1 MDNQD
6 FDELFEEAARLVISE
21 GVGSASLIQRRLE
34 VGYARAA
41 RMLDQLEQAGILAP
55 SEGNRPREVII
66 SSFEEIPSDYRER
79 KHVKY
84 FVMGR
89 EEKLDWSP
97 KKISSPFADFQKE
110 FRNKKDE
117 RIPVGINGKEKVV
130 SFSLVDV
137 GHIYVFS
144 SPLCKANDLL
154 KNSIEAM
161 LNTYSP
167 DVLKMILADEIGSL
181 TSFNGY
187 PHLLTDVIVE
197 NRKIQNALSWTIAES
212 QKRLKIF
219 QESGVENFEEY
230 NETDGVKLP
239 TVVCVINDPSGGL
252 VWDDSTP
259 EYIERLISLG
269 HLVGIHLIVCSPL
282 KDKKYSRIVTSFP
295 TKIIFKTFSTTEA
308 ELLGTDDAFE
318 LQSPNDFL
326 LVPAYGKV
334 EKLSVK

>member
-6 FDELFEEAARLVISE
+6 FDELFEEAAKLVISE

-66 SSFEEIPSDYRER
+66 SSFEEIPSDYKVR
-79 KHVKY
+79 KQVKY

-97 KKISSPFADFQKE
+97 KKISSPFSSFQKE
-110 FRNKKDE
+110 YKYSKDLMV
-117 RIPVGINGKEKVV
+117 PMGINNKGKVI
-130 SFSLVDV
+130 SLSLSDV

-154 KNSIEAM
+154 KNTVEAM
-161 LNTYSP
+161 LNTYTP
-167 DVLKMILADEIGSL
+167 DVLKIILADEMRFL
-181 TSFNGY
+181 TLFNGY
-187 PHLLTDVIVE
+187 PHLLTDVIVD
-197 NRKIQNALSWTIAES
+197 NRKIQNALGWTVAEID
-212 QKRLKIF
+212 KRVKMF
-219 QESGVENFEEY
+219 QELGVNNFEEF
-230 NETDGVKLP
+230 NRTDAMKLS
-239 TVVCVINDPSGGL
+239 TIVCLINDPSGCLG
-252 VWDDSTP
+252 WDDSTP
-259 EYIERLISLG
+259 IYIERMIALG
-269 HLVGIHLIVCSPL
+269 HSAGIHLIVCSPL
-282 KDKKYSRIVTSFP
+282 KDKKYSNVVTSFP
-295 TKIIFKTFSTTEA
+295 TKIIFKTFSTTQA
-308 ELLGTDDAFE
+308 DLLGTDDAFG